1 MDPNELIPKITATL
15 DALLRS
21 DPSGAYDLLTVML
34 GDAQFYRDF
43 ERWGSGS
50 LGMVDCP
57 ARSDYPK
64 PEPRTEKN

>member
-1 MDPNELIPKITATL
+1 MDHNELIPKITGAL
-15 DALLRS
+15 DALLRNDS
-21 DPSGAYDLLTVML
+21 PGAYNLLTVML

-64 PEPRTEKN
+64 PEPQTEK